1 MDLFVDEIRL
11 KLMAEMLTLTVE
23 KLLIE
28 LFGFDLTLTL
38 SIIDDIHDE
47 TSDKGDSILLDLHTN

>member
-1 MDLFVDEIRL
+1 
-11 KLMAEMLTLTVE
+11 MAEMLTLTVE